1 MDGIAQAQ
9 GLLEGRVAVLTGAGV
24 STDSGIPDYRGPE
37 TARRARNPVRFAQF
51 VGDAGWRQRYWARA
65 TVGWRRVADA
75 TPNHGHR
82 ALAEMAP
89 RLVGLIT
96 QNVDGLHQAA
106 GSLDVNELHG
116 SLHRV
121 VCLACGTR
129 EPRAELQ
136 ERLELANPGFATR
149 AVEVAPD
156 GDAELDDVASFRVVD
171 CLCCGGPL
179 KPDVVFFGESVPRDR
194 VERGYAAVEAADA
207 LLVAGSSL
215 TVFSGYRFVK
225 RAHALG
231 RPVVIATLG
240 PTRGDALAAVKLD
253 APLGEVLP
261 ALSRPRR

>member
-1 MDGIAQAQ
+1 M
-9 GLLEGRVAVLTGAGV
+9 LEGRLAVLTGAGV

-51 VGDAGWRQRYWARA
+51 VEDPRWRQRYWARA
-65 TVGWRRVADA
+65 AVGWRRVAEA
-75 TPNHGHR
+75 QPNGGHR
-82 ALAEMAP
+82 ALMEMEP
-89 RLVGLIT
+89 RMSGLIT

-106 GSLDVNELHG
+106 GSQNVNELHG

-121 VCLACGTR
+121 ICLSCGTPEAR
-129 EPRAELQ
+129 SELQ
-136 ERLELANPGFATR
+136 VRLELANPGFSAR
-149 AVEVAPD
+149 PVEVAPD
-156 GDAELDDVASFRVVD
+156 GDAELDDVSGFRVVD
-171 CLCCGGPL
+171 CLRCGGPL

-194 VERGYAAVEAADA
+194 VDQAYRAVEEADA

-240 PTRGDALAAVKLD
+240 PTRADPLATVKLD
-253 APLGEVLP
+253 APLAEVLP